1 MSPGCA
7 ITDKQV
13 ERSGSFDDPPDL
25 ASNRKC
31 GARGWIDDAVEQL
44 VAISELSAGWDSSGA
59 PSPDKSIL
67 QGAFGL
73 LKCLHECGDIPRPHI
88 NPTRDGGV
96 QFEWESGSRYF
107 EIEVVAPM
115 AAGYFYEDAAT
126 GTQEEGQVFVDES
139 LEAVLSYI
147 RTVATG

>member
-25 ASNRKC
+25 ASDRKC
-31 GARGWIDDAVEQL
+31 GASGWVEDSLLQL
-44 VAISELSAGWDSSGA
+44 AAISELSAGWDLSGA
-59 PSPDKSIL
+59 PAPDKIIL
-67 QGAFGL
+67 EGAAGM
-73 LKCLHECGDIPRPHI
+73 LKCLHDCDNLPRPHI

-115 AAGYFYEDAAT
+115 AASYFYEDAAA
-126 GTQEEGQVFVDES
+126 GTQEEGQIFVDES
-139 LEAVLSYI
+139 LETVLRYI
-147 RTVATG
+147 FLIDLG